1 MEFNERDYLKI
12 KKYCNKIKIDLIVTP
27 WDEKSVDLLKRI
39 KIKVIKIASIDA
51 NNFHFCDYVSKQ
63 KIPTIISS
71 GTCTYDELKI
81 TKKYLKKINVHLCL
95 CIVLLHILLK
105 KKIKI

>member
-1 MEFNERDYLKI
+1 MKRDYLKI

-27 WDEKSVDLLKRI
+27 WDEKGVEILLRRI
-39 KIKVIKIASIDA
+39 KGKVIKIASIDA
-51 NNFHFCDYVSKQ
+51 NLNFHFCDYVSKQ